1 MNQVFVIIKNSGI
14 MINADVNTKNCL
26 TKEYVINDLF
36 GILVYVIV
44 NVKNQ
49 VMLENIYI
57 KKNVNAEKI

>member
-14 MINADVNTKNCL
+14 MINADDNTKNCL
-26 TKEYVINDLF
+26 TKGYVINDLF

-44 NVKNQ
+44 NVKNH